1 MTTNIVLGVC
11 YTALVACLYLL
22 YRNKRVSI
30 FLHDTLNR
38 IPFGDDWDEMISEFE
53 RVGYDRML
61 YSIKPL
67 KIEKWYSQAF
77 CDKLNSGE

>member
-1 MTTNIVLGVC
+1 M
-11 YTALVACLYLL
+11 
-22 YRNKRVSI
+22 
-30 FLHDTLNR
+30 HDTLNR
-38 IPFGDDWDEMISEFE
+38 IPFDDDWDEMISEFE